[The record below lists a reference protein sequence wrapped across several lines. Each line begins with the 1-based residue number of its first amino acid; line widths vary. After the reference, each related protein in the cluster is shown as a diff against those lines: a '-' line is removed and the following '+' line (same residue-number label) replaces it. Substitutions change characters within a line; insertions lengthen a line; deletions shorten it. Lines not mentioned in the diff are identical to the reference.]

1 MFILKFFQ
9 TVILEQLR
17 SYLAKIAHKVE
28 KSKYFSNIQNESY
41 SPLNSLSSDIW
52 FVGVKFDVQKLFGGG
67 GGGGGREEA
76 DPPRPF
82 IL

>member
-17 SYLAKIAHKVE
+17 NYLAKIAHKVE

-41 SPLNSLSSDIW
+41 SQLNSLSSDIW
-52 FVGVKFDVQKLFGGG
+52 FDGVKFDVQKLFRGGG
-67 GGGGGREEA
+67 GGGGGET